1 MRKWKTAA
9 TGWAAIF
16 YMSLQHN
23 VSADAAPLVQTI
35 AQDQMPPDT
44 VPAFKALKYGA
55 QHTGMREDSAMQHW
69 RSLRFGQF
77 LHWGLYSIPG
87 GVWNGKTYPYA
98 AEFLKSSAHVSDAAW
113 DSLIYRFNPEHFD
126 PRSWAHMAKEMGVR
140 YVTITT
146 KHHEGFCLW
155 PSKYTDFNISKTP
168 YHKDILRQIVD
179 AYNAEGIDVH
189 FYYSILDW
197 HNPDWRYDI
206 KSPGD
211 SVAFRRYLDFA
222 YNQLKE
228 LAENYPSVNCFWFD
242 GTWDNSVKKN
252 GWWTLEVEKMLKA
265 VHPGMIVN
273 SRLRADDYGARHFDS
288 HGNLMGDY
296 ASGYERRLPSPYDT
310 SVTRTD
316 WEACMTM
323 PENQWGYHRDWS
335 LSYVKTAPELLEM
348 LVRATALGGNF
359 LLNFGP
365 RPEGTIRPEEQQ
377 IAQAIGDWMRTNG
390 SAIYGCGYARGW
402 QREDWG
408 YYTQKEGTDTVY
420 AVVFNVPVSG
430 ILKIQVPQGAVISG
444 AHLGDQAL
452 RLRETEKNQFNLYLP
467 DVRFTRPFVI
477 RLQTRS
483 GTSNHSYQAAK
494 T

>member
-1 MRKWKTAA
+1 M
-9 TGWAAIF
+9 
-16 YMSLQHN
+16 
-23 VSADAAPLVQTI
+23 TI
-35 AQDQMPPDT
+35 
-44 VPAFKALKYGA
+44 
-55 QHTGMREDSAMQHW
+55 
-69 RSLRFGQF
+69 
-77 LHWGLYSIPG
+77 
-87 GVWNGKTYPYA
+87 
-98 AEFLKSSAHVSDAAW
+98 
-113 DSLIYRFNPEHFD
+113 
-126 PRSWAHMAKEMGVR
+126 
-140 YVTITT
+140 
-146 KHHEGFCLW
+146 
-155 PSKYTDFNISKTP
+155 
-168 YHKDILRQIVD
+168 
-179 AYNAEGIDVH
+179 
-189 FYYSILDW
+189 
-197 HNPDWRYDI
+197 
-206 KSPGD
+206 
-211 SVAFRRYLDFA
+211 
-222 YNQLKE
+222 
-228 LAENYPSVNCFWFD
+228 
-242 GTWDNSVKKN
+242 
-252 GWWTLEVEKMLKA
+252 
-265 VHPGMIVN
+265 
-273 SRLRADDYGARHFDS
+273 
-288 HGNLMGDY
+288 
-296 ASGYERRLPSPYDT
+296 
-310 SVTRTD
+310 
-316 WEACMTM
+316 

-365 RPEGTIRPEEQQ
+365 RPDGTIRPEEQQ

-390 SAIYGCGYARGW
+390 RAIYGCGYARGW